1 MLLVQHNK
9 TGKRYPIMKPIS
21 GYATDNRKDLSGCF

>member
-1 MLLVQHNK
+1 MLQVQHN
-9 TGKRYPIMKPIS
+9 TAGQRYPIMKPIS